1 VKTYLAKPGEVQRSW
16 FVIDAEGKVLGRL
29 ASRVATVL
37 RGKHKATFT
46 PNVDTGDFVIV
57 VNARRV
63 RLTGKKADDKIYYSH
78 SNYPGG
84 LRETKARDMLSRK
97 PEYVIREA
105 VERMLPKNVLGRQL
119 LRKLKIYAGGSH
131 RHAAQQPK
139 SLEM

>member
-1 VKTYLAKPGEVQRSW
+1 MKTYLAKPGEVQRSW

>member
-1 VKTYLAKPGEVQRSW
+1 
-16 FVIDAEGKVLGRL
+16 
-29 ASRVATVL
+29 
-37 RGKHKATFT
+37 
-46 PNVDTGDFVIV
+46 
-57 VNARRV
+57 
-63 RLTGKKADDKIYYSH
+63 
-78 SNYPGG
+78 
-84 LRETKARDMLSRK
+84 MLSRK